1 MLHPVLVWVGVVV
14 TEILKFLTVGLFWYR
29 RWVITLK
36 FEAGG
41 GVFLSGIKCE
51 GLTCEGFEV
60 DGGLSIFLVKKLNLF
75 DHGYLN
81 LDVLHLCWSCSLK
94 LCKHLELKLDKYPNK
109 P

>member
-1 MLHPVLVWVGVVV
+1 M
-14 TEILKFLTVGLFWYR
+14 
-29 RWVITLK
+29 ITLK

-41 GVFLSGIKCE
+41 GVFLSGIKFE
-51 GLTCEGFEV
+51 GLTCKVFEV

-94 LCKHLELKLDKYPNK
+94 LC
-109 P
+109 